1 MSLCVGLVGCGRWG
15 RHHLATLQTL
25 QEEGHIARLVVCDI
39 NPGQLNSLRADGV
52 YNGFERMLESETLD
66 AVAIVTPPETHAALL
81 HLALAH
87 ELPALVEKP
96 FTDDHGKTVETFRA
110 FPTTAVVAVGYL
122 LRHHAGLL
130 RLKSMLEN
138 DALGAVHGVR
148 YVRRTRRSKPK
159 DSDPITTLA
168 VHGLDLVTWLFQSPL
183 RTFERVEIERDE
195 RAATVFLSN
204 GSGQHAEVDVAW
216 EATAEQR
223 LVEVTGDQ
231 GSVSLDFGTGAFA
244 HRDVDGEVVEELE
257 VAGQPL
263 EAEWR
268 WFLSVAKQG
277 QPCVYPSIDSLL
289 DQSEWLHHHS
299 PHRRV

>member
-1 MSLCVGLVGCGRWG
+1 MSLRVGLVGCGRWG
-15 RHHLATLQTL
+15 THHLATLQTL
-25 QEEGHIARLVVCDI
+25 QEEGLVARLVVCDI
-39 NPGQLNSLRADGV
+39 NPSQLNSVRADGV

-96 FTDDHGKTVETFRA
+96 FTDNHGQAVDVFHA
-110 FPTTAVVAVGYL
+110 FPATAVVVVGYL

-130 RLKSMLEN
+130 RLKTMLEK
-138 DALGAVHGVR
+138 DALGDVHGVR
-148 YVRRTRRSKPK
+148 YVRRTPRSKPM
-159 DSDPITTLA
+159 DADPITTLA

-183 RTFERVEIERDE
+183 RTFERAKIERDE

-204 GSGQHAEVDVAW
+204 GSEHHAEVDVAW
-216 EATAEQR
+216 EATDEQR

-231 GSVSLDFGTGAFA
+231 GSVSLDFGTGAFT
-244 HRDVDGEVVEELE
+244 HRDVGGVVVEELE

-268 WFLSVAKQG
+268 WFLNVAQQG
-277 QPCVYPSIDSLL
+277 QPCIYPSMDSLL
-289 DQSEWLHHHS
+289 DQSEWLHLHS
-299 PHRRV
+299 PH

>member
-1 MSLCVGLVGCGRWG
+1 MGLRVGLVGCGRWG

-25 QEEGHIARLVVCDI
+25 QEEGHVARLVVCDI
-39 NPGQLNSLRADGV
+39 NPSQLNSVRADGV
-52 YNGFERMLESETLD
+52 YHGFERMLESETLD

-96 FTDDHGKTVETFRA
+96 FTDHHGQAVDVFHA
-110 FPTTAVVAVGYL
+110 FPATAVVVVGYL

-130 RLKSMLEN
+130 RLKTMLEK

-148 YVRRTRRSKPK
+148 YVRRTPRSKPM
-159 DSDPITTLA
+159 DADPITTLA

-183 RTFERVEIERDE
+183 RTFERVKIERDE

-204 GSGQHAEVDVAW
+204 GSGHHAEVDVAW
-216 EATAEQR
+216 EATDEQR

-231 GSVSLDFGTGAFA
+231 GSVSLDFGTGAFT
-244 HRDVDGEVVEELE
+244 HRDVGGVMVEELE

-268 WFLSVAKQG
+268 WFLNVAQQG
-277 QPCVYPSIDSLL
+277 QPCIYPSMDSLL
-289 DQSEWLHHHS
+289 DQSEWLHLHS
-299 PHRRV
+299 PH

>member
-66 AVAIVTPPETHAALL
+66 AVA
-81 HLALAH
+81 H

-96 FTDDHGKTVETFRA
+96 FTDDHGKTVETFQA

-130 RLKSMLEN
+130 RLKTMLEN

-231 GSVSLDFGTGAFA
+231 GSVSLDFGTG
-244 HRDVDGEVVEELE
+244 DGEVVEELE